1 MYIIIHIYIYYVNVK
16 CKYRQAAKICQA
28 PSHPLVP
35 STSIPLVAHEVR
47 CSRPGRFD
55 VFVQVPMAMNSWE
68 FKRSLMWFYSD
79 LVGL

>member
-55 VFVQVPMAMNSWE
+55 VFVQVPKNVLYIHWNL
-68 FKRSLMWFYSD
+68 KSD
-79 LVGL
+79 AER